1 LKRHINFNILERRR
15 RIMKK
20 SVIAILLISAVL
32 LLSASFV
39 FASEEA
45 MAEGAKS
52 SNIFYYALAA
62 LAAGLGVGVGALGCG
77 IGQGIG
83 TARACEGIARN
94 PGASGKITTSL
105 IIGLAM
111 IESLTIYALVVALI
125 LLFVD
130 PFGAKLM

>member
-1 LKRHINFNILERRR
+1 
-15 RIMKK
+15 MKK
-20 SVIAILLISAVL
+20 SVIAILLISAFL

-39 FASEEA
+39 FAAEEA
-45 MAEGAKS
+45 VVIEGAKS

-62 LAAGLGVGVGALGCG
+62 IAAGLGVGIGALGCG
-77 IGQGIG
+77 IGQGMG
-83 TARACEGIARN
+83 TAKACEGIARN

>member
-1 LKRHINFNILERRR
+1 
-15 RIMKK
+15 MKK
-20 SVIAILLISAVL
+20 SVIAILLISAFL

-39 FASEEA
+39 FATEEA
-45 MAEGAKS
+45 MAAEAGAKS

-62 LAAGLGVGVGALGCG
+62 IAAGLGVGIGALGCG

>member
-1 LKRHINFNILERRR
+1 
-15 RIMKK
+15 MKK
-20 SVIAILLISAVL
+20 SAIAMLLIFAVL
-32 LLSASFV
+32 MLSATFV
-39 FASEEA
+39 FATEEA
-45 MAEGAKS
+45 AAEAGAKS

-62 LAAGLGVGVGALGCG
+62 IASGIGVGVGALGCG